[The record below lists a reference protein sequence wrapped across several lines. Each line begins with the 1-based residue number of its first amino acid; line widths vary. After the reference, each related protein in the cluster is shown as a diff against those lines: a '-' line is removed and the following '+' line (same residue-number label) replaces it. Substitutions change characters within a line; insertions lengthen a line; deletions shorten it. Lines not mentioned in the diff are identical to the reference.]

1 MMMQRGSITG
11 RGATWQ
17 QGCDQ
22 LERLKTVC
30 CSRSTARVTTGQ
42 RVSLNSIESAV
53 QESRDG
59 LTYWVYEHLSQV
71 IITKSNNALYITILL
86 PLRQGGC
93 QSRGFTCLQ
102 DLTPLIHTCAGFS

>member
-1 MMMQRGSITG
+1 M
-11 RGATWQ
+11 
-17 QGCDQ
+17 
-22 LERLKTVC
+22 C
-30 CSRSTARVTTGQ
+30 CCRSTARVTTGQ

-93 QSRGFTCLQ
+93 PIKRVHL
-102 DLTPLIHTCAGFS
+102 PAGLDPAHAYMCRVLLAR